1 MTSSTV
7 FACFDAIF
15 VRFLM
20 LPRSLPVHIFM
31 YWLYYIHLKTEP
43 HLYTTHPIQQD
54 HQLYQI
60 ILSLLENEEVS
71 FGVKGT
77 PHAFTVLAAKNLC
90 PFWKRVLSKECPI

>member
-1 MTSSTV
+1 
-7 FACFDAIF
+7 
-15 VRFLM
+15 M

-60 ILSLLENEEVS
+60 ILSLLEKEEVS
-71 FGVKGT
+71 FGVKRNHMHSQYLLQRICALSG
-77 PHAFTVLAAKNLC
+77 
-90 PFWKRVLSKECPI
+90 RVSSLESVI